1 MKIESERFVL
11 RTLRETD
18 LEDFLCCRADENVA
32 RYQYWEPYTRG
43 QAIEYISKHR
53 DSKPGV
59 PGEWFQLGIVDKT
72 SGRLIGDCAI
82 LLIFDEPGNAE
93 VGCNVSVSYQKNRVA
108 DEALKCLFDYAFENL
123 NVRRISAV
131 ADVENTAC
139 LRLLEG
145 LRMKKDKSSVRSL
158 WFKGKWG
165 RELTYFML
173 KEDWMALREILH

>member
-43 QAIEYISKHR
+43 QAIEYINKHR

-72 SGRLIGDCAI
+72 SGRLIGDCA
-82 LLIFDEPGNAE
+82 LLLDFDEPGNAE
-93 VGCNVSVSYQKNRVA
+93 VGCNVSVSYQKNGVA
-108 DEALKCLFDYAFENL
+108 GEALRCLFDYAFKNL
-123 NVRRISAV
+123 NVCRISAV
-131 ADVENTAC
+131 SDVENAAC
-139 LRLLEG
+139 IRLLTR
-145 LRMKKDKSSVRSL
+145 LCMKKDKNSVRSL

-173 KEDWMALREILH
+173 KEDWMALREIR